1 MHGLQSQLSYTPLW
15 LLALAQTFALFTD
28 TYNLQTQTN
37 EKVQNVFTHFIFMF
51 MKMRHRHAH
60 PVYSAHRRAPMHST
74 TTTTGTETRRARAK
88 SKAVDT
94 DFSGLRASS
103 PGSDSDWG
111 YGQDTTHVDTS
122 ARRWR
127 VESGIEKT
135 HDQ

>member
-1 MHGLQSQLSYTPLW
+1 MACSLNCRTHLFGSWLGLRLLLCLRTHTTYTHR
-15 LLALAQTFALFTD
+15 QI
-28 TYNLQTQTN
+28 QTN

-74 TTTTGTETRRARAK
+74 TTGTETRRARTK

>member
-15 LLALAQTFALFTD
+15 LLARAQTFALFTD
-28 TYNLQTQTN
+28 TYNLHTQTN

-60 PVYSAHRRAPMHST
+60 PVYSAHRRAPMHSK
-74 TTTTGTETRRARAK
+74 TTGKETRRARTK

>member
-1 MHGLQSQLSYTPLW
+1 MHGLQSQLTYTPLW
-15 LLALAQTFALFTD
+15 LLARAQTFALFTD
-28 TYNLQTQTN
+28 TYNLHTQTN

-74 TTTTGTETRRARAK
+74 TTGTETRRARTK

-127 VESGIEKT
+127 VESGTEKT

>member
-1 MHGLQSQLSYTPLW
+1 
-15 LLALAQTFALFTD
+15 
-28 TYNLQTQTN
+28 
-37 EKVQNVFTHFIFMF
+37 

-60 PVYSAHRRAPMHST
+60 PVYSAHRRAPMHS
-74 TTTTGTETRRARAK
+74 TTTGTETRRARAK

>member
-15 LLALAQTFALFTD
+15 LLARAQTFALFTD
-28 TYNLQTQTN
+28 TYNLHTQTN

-60 PVYSAHRRAPMHST
+60 PVYSAHRRAPMHL
-74 TTTTGTETRRARAK
+74 TTTGTETRRARTK

-94 DFSGLRASS
+94 DFSGWRASS
-103 PGSDSDWG
+103 PGSGSDWG